1 MELYIHDSF
10 NTCIQI
16 LIGAEHFMDLNLII
30 GLAIIVLAY
39 GFTFYLIV
47 YSRRSIEKIDK
58 KNLNNVKEILRE
70 LHHGR

>member
-1 MELYIHDSF
+1 
-10 NTCIQI
+10 
-16 LIGAEHFMDLNLII
+16 MDLNLII